1 MRLAHER
8 MADQNI
14 QQSKIGSLVRSNRNS
29 WAESIEE
36 TIRRHSPYP
45 ITYDVGQIQTTR
57 FTEYTYTELLSGA
70 WIATQSREMNCRI
83 NSLLINENEAIKLDD
98 LASNLTDKYNLNSV
112 EHTHSGAKKVV
123 FVPGHNM
130 LDVSSVEL
138 ITRLVHEDPDVVIKP
153 HPLTNDETLG
163 FLGTRFGWN
172 RLADKM
178 VSGNKMLLDADI
190 VYTTSASEFSL
201 SATALGKTVV
211 NVSNFFN
218 ELVGAYYPISHFLFL
233 AHKESVAKAQS
244 VLSCLV
250 NSNKSGL
257 VFPWQDNL
265 EDRIKSYYENS
276 LSVKQQYQC
285 FTDKS
290 QKNAIQGEKANV

>member
-14 QQSKIGSLVRSNRNS
+14 QQSKIGSLVRSKRNS

-83 NSLLINENEAIKLDD
+83 NSLLINENEPIKLDD